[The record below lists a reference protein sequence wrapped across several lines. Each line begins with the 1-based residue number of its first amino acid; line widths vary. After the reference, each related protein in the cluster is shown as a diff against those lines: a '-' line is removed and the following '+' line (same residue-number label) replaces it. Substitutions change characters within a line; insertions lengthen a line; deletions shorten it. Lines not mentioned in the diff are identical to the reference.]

1 MPVDLPPKFSGVG
14 TAPANSVFASIL
26 NWTAVVVC
34 IGLCWWAIE
43 HGLWETMANLMK

>member
-1 MPVDLPPKFSGVG
+1 MPVDLPPK
-14 TAPANSVFASIL
+14 SVMRDRFRRRVLTHVL

-43 HGLWETMANLMK
+43 LGFWETMASLLS